1 MRRTNRRRGVT
12 LIEMLAVLVIIGLV
26 ATVAVINVM
35 DRLERG
41 KVDFAK
47 GQIDTLKQAVNLF
60 KMDHGKYPDSLQD
73 LVTAPGWIKK
83 PFPEGGYLQQSSVP
97 LDPWGN
103 PFSYVQD
110 SASRFTITCYGR
122 DGQPGGAGYDAD
134 ITNHDSEGQK

>member
-1 MRRTNRRRGVT
+1 MPRKNRRGGVT

-41 KVDFAK
+41 KVDLAK
-47 GQIDTLKQAVNLF
+47 GQVDTLAKGVSMF
-60 KMDHGKYPDSLQD
+60 KMDHGKFPDSLQD

-83 PFPEGGYLQQSSVP
+83 PFPEGGYFEQTTIPV
-97 LDPWGN
+97 DPWGN

-110 SASRFTITCYGR
+110 SASKFTITCYGR
-122 DGQPGGAGYDAD
+122 DGQPGGTGYDGD
-134 ITNHDSEGQK
+134 LTNHAADGSK